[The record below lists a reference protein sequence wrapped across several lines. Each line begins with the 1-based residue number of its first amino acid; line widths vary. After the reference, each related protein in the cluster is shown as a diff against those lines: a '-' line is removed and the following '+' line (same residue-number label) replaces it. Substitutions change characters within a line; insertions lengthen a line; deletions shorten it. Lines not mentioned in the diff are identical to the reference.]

1 MSEELRELINQLD
14 KKRSKYWLPTN
25 KQSGNSI
32 HYMAHILEICT
43 RQLLSWQRKK
53 YAWNLGSG
61 DIRSFAGAEDLINSW
76 TLTYQSSNIKDNF
89 LLLLNQ
95 FLIGISGGDFA
106 AAGVDDTRY
115 NLQKRWSRNQQ
126 LVKTHVETLDARVVI
141 LLKCSP

>member
-1 MSEELRELINQLD
+1 M
-14 KKRSKYWLPTN
+14 
-25 KQSGNSI
+25 
-32 HYMAHILEICT
+32 
-43 RQLLSWQRKK
+43 
-53 YAWNLGSG
+53 
-61 DIRSFAGAEDLINSW
+61 
-76 TLTYQSSNIKDNF
+76 KDNF

-126 LVKTHVETLDARVVI
+126 LVKKRVETLDARVFT

>member
-1 MSEELRELINQLD
+1 M
-14 KKRSKYWLPTN
+14 
-25 KQSGNSI
+25 
-32 HYMAHILEICT
+32 
-43 RQLLSWQRKK
+43 
-53 YAWNLGSG
+53 
-61 DIRSFAGAEDLINSW
+61 
-76 TLTYQSSNIKDNF
+76 KDNF

-126 LVKTHVETLDARVVI
+126 LVKKRVETLDVRVVT

>member
-1 MSEELRELINQLD
+1 M
-14 KKRSKYWLPTN
+14 
-25 KQSGNSI
+25 
-32 HYMAHILEICT
+32 
-43 RQLLSWQRKK
+43 
-53 YAWNLGSG
+53 
-61 DIRSFAGAEDLINSW
+61 
-76 TLTYQSSNIKDNF
+76 KDNF

-126 LVKTHVETLDARVVI
+126 LVKKRVETLDARVVT